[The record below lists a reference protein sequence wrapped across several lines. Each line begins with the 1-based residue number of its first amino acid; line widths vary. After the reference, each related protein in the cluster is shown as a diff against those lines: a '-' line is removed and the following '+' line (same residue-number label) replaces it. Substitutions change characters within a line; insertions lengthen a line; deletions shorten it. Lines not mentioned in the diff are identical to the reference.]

1 LAITEYL
8 EIRSSP
14 KVRVRATTSRPR
26 GCNDAADAVD
36 ECQLGYGGSPAE
48 HDRFLHHCA
57 PLLGS
62 RPALPGGSAAESAG
76 RITSGVRTASRPRDA
91 AAA

>member
-1 LAITEYL
+1 MTEYL

-26 GCNDAADAVD
+26 GYNDADDAVD
-36 ECQLGYGGSPAE
+36 KCQLGYGGSPAE

-57 PLLGS
+57 RSANPGLS
-62 RPALPGGSAAESAG
+62 PAARQA
-76 RITSGVRTASRPRDA
+76 
-91 AAA
+91 